1 MSLVAYSIT
10 AQGTGSAIVRNGTP
24 HGPLA
29 AIRWSHVLAS
39 STDTALAT
47 LTGLVNDSLHLVP
60 LSDAVIR
67 VTRHDAHMNG
77 MPQGARNASTDASGL
92 FRVDGLSPGVYDV
105 EVTHPLLDSLGLHLV
120 AQSVQLHGGMVSS
133 VLLQIPSAAGL
144 VKQYCDGVPGSDGS
158 SGLLIGRIMDT
169 DADTGLAGARVHL
182 TWYTITIGTN
192 GANSM
197 HAIPHSAD
205 ATSGYNGAYEI
216 CGLPDDLAGHVQAT
230 YRGASTASVPV
241 AFGTEAVAIDQL
253 SLDVRDIVLPA
264 QRDSAV
270 NPADSPLPAAHDST
284 IGGRAILSGGVVDS
298 RENPIVDARVQLS
311 GDAGTASTDAAGRFT
326 LGKLRSGTQLLL
338 VQKIGFARVQL
349 PVTLSD
355 RMPNDVVVTMDSSI
369 TMLAA
374 VDVHALGQ
382 VDAFKYR
389 QRTGQGHYVDS
400 AAIEHRHA
408 TDFVQLVETIP
419 RLTFGG
425 APGLATGRSTI
436 RANACPLHGRLLVN
450 GIVVHADNVAEVNSD
465 LSVADIAAIE
475 VYDIATVPPEFSLLI
490 GSCDNILIVW
500 TKGLNSH

>member
-77 MPQGARNASTDASGL
+77 MLQGARTASTDASGL

-144 VKQYCDGVPGSDGS
+144 VKQYCDGIPSSDGS
-158 SGLLIGRIMDT
+158 SGLLIGRIMDA
-169 DADTGLAGARVHL
+169 DADTGLTGARVQL
-182 TWYTITIGTN
+182 IWNTIDISRN
-192 GANSM
+192 GATSM
-197 HAIPHSAD
+197 HSVRHSMD
-205 ATSGYNGAYEI
+205 ATSGYRGAYEI
-216 CGLPDDLAGHVQAT
+216 CGLPNDLAGHVQAT

-241 AFGTEAVAIDQL
+241 AIGAEAVTIYQL
-253 SLDVRDIVLPA
+253 SLDVRDIALSA
-264 QRDSAV
+264 QGDSAA
-270 NPADSPLPAAHDST
+270 NAIGSLLPPAHGPA
-284 IGGRAILSGGVVDS
+284 IGGHAILGGRVHDD
-298 RENPIVDARVQLS
+298 RENPIVGARVQVS
-311 GDAGTASTDAAGRFT
+311 GGAGAVSTDVTGRFT
-326 LGKLRSGTQLLL
+326 LGRLRSGTQLLL
-338 VQKIGFARVQL
+338 VQKIGFAPVQL
-349 PVTLSD
+349 PVTLST
-355 RMPNDVVVTMDSSI
+355 RTPNDVVVTMDSSI

-374 VDVHALGQ
+374 VDIHALGQ
-382 VDAFKYR
+382 ADAFKYR

-436 RANACPLHGRLLVN
+436 RTNACPLHVRLLVN